1 MISIR
6 TRCRGCAST
15 ALTPVLSLGAQVI
28 AGSFGIS
35 KDFPPIAR
43 RIPLELVRCDV
54 ARDQDACGLV
64 QLRHTVP
71 GDLMYA
77 AYGYR
82 SGLNEAM
89 AAHLAEL
96 ARDMERRVRLRAG
109 DLVVDIGANDGT
121 LLAAYTVGDVLLY
134 GFEPSDVEP
143 ERPLPR
149 VHFIHDYFSA
159 RSLRARSPAA
169 QARIVTS
176 IAMFYDLD
184 DPNTFVADVAAILAP
199 DGLWAIELSY
209 LPSMLAQNSF
219 DTICHE
225 HLEYYSLGPLERLL
239 SRHGLAIADVS
250 LNDVNGGSVRVL
262 VCHQG
267 SLHRERSRDAK
278 ARIYALKKRECEL
291 ALDTAEPY
299 DAFARRIDGIRRR
312 LPALLL
318 ELKAK
323 GKKVYGYGASTK
335 GNVTLQYCGL
345 TPEHLVGIA
354 DRNPAKWGTLTPG
367 TSIPII
373 SEQEMRDAK
382 PDYLLALAWH
392 FLPAFKLREADLL
405 AKGCRFIVPMP
416 DVSIV

>member
-43 RIPLELVRCDV
+43 RIPLELVRCDI

-159 RSLRARSPAA
+159 RSLRARIPAA

-184 DPNTFVADVAAILAP
+184 DPNSFVADVAAILAP

-239 SRHGLAIADVS
+239 SRHGMAIADVS

-267 SLHRERSRDAK
+267 SLHRERSREAK

-291 ALDTAEPY
+291 ALDTSEPY
-299 DAFARRIDGIRRR
+299 DAFARRLDAGFFAAGFFAGDCFVDGFFAEEGLSADLLLRLRAPFSYAWMYVSTGLRRMASPR
-312 LPALLL
+312 TSRARSSTFLKRMQLVPMSSFLPALAQARS
-318 ELKAK
+318 KARR
-323 GKKVYGYGASTK
+323 SF
-335 GNVTLQYCGL
+335 
-345 TPEHLVGIA
+345 
-354 DRNPAKWGTLTPG
+354 
-367 TSIPII
+367 S
-373 SEQEMRDAK
+373 
-382 PDYLLALAWH
+382 
-392 FLPAFKLREADLL
+392 LPSAH
-405 AKGCRFIVPMP
+405 MM
-416 DVSIV
+416 

>member
-1 MISIR
+1 VPR
-6 TRCRGCAST
+6 LRVDGPDPR
-15 ALTPVLSLGAQVI
+15 PVPRRQVI

-43 RIPLELVRCDV
+43 RIPLELVRCDI

-159 RSLRARSPAA
+159 RSLRARIPAA

-184 DPNTFVADVAAILAP
+184 DPNSFVADVAAILAP

-209 LPSMLAQNSF
+209 LRACWPRTRSTRSATS
-219 DTICHE
+219 TW
-225 HLEYYSLGPLERLL
+225 STTRSGR
-239 SRHGLAIADVS
+239 SS
-250 LNDVNGGSVRVL
+250 GSCRATAW
-262 VCHQG
+262 
-267 SLHRERSRDAK
+267 RSP
-278 ARIYALKKRECEL
+278 
-291 ALDTAEPY
+291 T
-299 DAFARRIDGIRRR
+299 
-312 LPALLL
+312 
-318 ELKAK
+318 
-323 GKKVYGYGASTK
+323 
-335 GNVTLQYCGL
+335 
-345 TPEHLVGIA
+345 
-354 DRNPAKWGTLTPG
+354 
-367 TSIPII
+367 
-373 SEQEMRDAK
+373 
-382 PDYLLALAWH
+382 
-392 FLPAFKLREADLL
+392 
-405 AKGCRFIVPMP
+405 CR
-416 DVSIV
+416 